1 MSPGLLGRAIAI
13 FAVTNV
19 DDLLILALFFSRTT
33 NRAGVTR
40 VVIGQYLGFTAIL
53 VFSII
58 GALGAGLLADSV
70 IPYLG
75 LLPLLLGIRAA
86 WNTWRQQRFGDHDE
100 ELEHETSTG
109 ARIPHVAAVTFANS
123 GDNIGVYVPVF
134 ATAGAAGMA
143 RYAGVFLVGVAVW
156 CAAGRFF
163 ATRPMIAKALAR
175 WGHIVMPLALIGI
188 GAFILIEGG
197 AFGL

>member
-1 MSPGLLGRAIAI
+1 VIA
-13 FAVTNV
+13 
-19 DDLLILALFFSRTT
+19 
-33 NRAGVTR
+33 
-40 VVIGQYLGFTAIL
+40 
-53 VFSII
+53 
-58 GALGAGLLADSV
+58 
-70 IPYLG
+70 YLG

-100 ELEHETSTG
+100 ELEHETSTA

-134 ATAGAAGMA
+134 ATAGVAGMA

-156 CAAGRFF
+156 CVAGWFF